1 MITSIGDYLFWI
13 AITPI
18 KAAGSAQVMENL
30 VRISDT
36 VHPHTDWKYVPDI
49 SPCRND
55 AYRPIRST
63 WLEPGLKRLDEE
75 VHRR

>member
-18 KAAGSAQVMENL
+18 KAAGSAQVLENL

-49 SPCRND
+49 SPW
-55 AYRPIRST
+55 PIRST